1 MMKKI
6 GYILMLIGLLLPL
19 VLLTNMSLHE
29 FQTYRHYQS
38 YQSRSTSFSSEQK
51 AAIDTYEE
59 QISSG
64 DIPTIDPFAEKNS
77 SDSNSVVVP
86 NLEGGV
92 IGYLSIP
99 SIEIR
104 QPIYIGA
111 TAQHL
116 NDGVASVIGTDLPVG
131 GIGRRSVIAGHR
143 SWYTDLRFFR
153 LTELKEGDKIFI
165 EIGGTTLTYLVKN
178 TEVIKATDWQK
189 LLPVENQDMVT
200 LLTCDPLV
208 PPFDYRLLVNAYR
221 EPDVSEVV
229 KEEVTGQENKDEIKQ
244 YENSSIS
251 SVLYITVLGWLL
263 FLYILY
269 CFIKLLTKT
278 SCQGLR

>member
-86 NLEGGV
+86 ALEGGV
-92 IGYLSIP
+92 IGYLSVP

-153 LTELKEGDKIFI
+153 LSELKEGDRIFI

-221 EPDVSEVV
+221 EPDVSEAV

>member
-1 MMKKI
+1 MKKI

-19 VLLTNMSLHE
+19 VLLTNMSLHD

-38 YQSRSTSFSSEQK
+38 YQSRSTSFSAEQK
-51 AAIDTYEE
+51 EAIDTYEE

-116 NDGVASVIGTDLPVG
+116 NDGVASVIGTDLPIG
-131 GIGRRSVIAGHR
+131 GMGRRSVIAGHR
-143 SWYTDLRFFR
+143 GWYTDLRFFR
-153 LTELKEGDKIFI
+153 LLELKEGDKIFI

-221 EPDVSEVV
+221 EPDVSEAV

>member
-1 MMKKI
+1 MKKI

-38 YQSRSTSFSSEQK
+38 YQSRSTSFSAEQK

-77 SDSNSVVVP
+77 SDSTSVVVP

-221 EPDVSEVV
+221 ELDVSEVV

-269 CFIKLLTKT
+269 CFIKLLTKA

>member
-38 YQSRSTSFSSEQK
+38 YQSRSTSFSAEQK

-77 SDSNSVVVP
+77 SDSTSVVVP

-221 EPDVSEVV
+221 ELDVSEVV

-269 CFIKLLTKT
+269 CFIKLLTKA